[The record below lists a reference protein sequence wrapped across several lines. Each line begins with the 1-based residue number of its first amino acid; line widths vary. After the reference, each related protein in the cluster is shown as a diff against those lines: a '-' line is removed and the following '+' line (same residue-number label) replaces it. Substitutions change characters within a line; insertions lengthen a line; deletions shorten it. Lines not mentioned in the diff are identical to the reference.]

1 MADPQGKPVPAPT
14 RETLPFW
21 EGCRRGELM
30 IQRCGE
36 CGHFQFFPRL
46 YCARCMSERVDW
58 LKASGRAEVTSFTI
72 VRRPVSAAFAADVP
86 YVVALV
92 RLEEGPTM
100 MTNIVGC
107 PPERV
112 AIGMAVEAIFERLTD
127 EIMLPKFRPRNG

>member
-1 MADPQGKPVPAPT
+1 MAETHGKPVPVPT

-36 CGHFQFFPRL
+36 CRHFQFFPRL
-46 YCARCMSERVDW
+46 YCSRCMSERVEW
-58 LKASGRAEVTSFTI
+58 VRASGGAEVSSFTI
-72 VRRPVSAAFAADVP
+72 VRRPVSAAFAADTP

-92 RLEEGPTM
+92 RLDEGPTM

-107 PPERV
+107 SPESVR
-112 AIGMAVEAIFERLTD
+112 IGMAVEAVFERLTD
-127 EIMLPKFRPRNG
+127 EISLPQFRPRSG